1 MLRGPAVARELYEFV
16 VHLCRDLNAP
26 MRACAAGGE
35 TCLHVAAE
43 VGDSVEVLRALLEC
57 DADGVVREM
66 RNERGY
72 AYPLPVI
79 IALASRFYSFY
90 FLDVV

>member
-1 MLRGPAVARELYEFV
+1 MELYEFV

-57 DADGVVREM
+57 DVDGVREM

-72 AYPLPVI
+72 AYRLPVI
-79 IALASRFYSFY
+79 VALTSGF
-90 FLDVV
+90 

>member
-1 MLRGPAVARELYEFV
+1 MAKELYEFV
-16 VHLCRDLNAP
+16 VHLCRDLKAP

-57 DADGVVREM
+57 DVDGVVKEM

-72 AYPLPVI
+72 AYPLPAHIFPAYNFILILCYRCLVG
-79 IALASRFYSFY
+79 
-90 FLDVV
+90 